1 LEDYSLFYFRI
12 VVASLDVT
20 IRLFY
25 LGDLNNPKPVKT
37 LLFEHEKKSG
47 ALVTNVVAAK
57 RGLYQF

>member
-1 LEDYSLFYFRI
+1 M
-12 VVASLDVT
+12 VASLDVT

-25 LGDLNNPKPVKT
+25 LGDLNSPKPVRT
-37 LLFEHEKKSG
+37 LLFEHEKKPG